1 MVDLSLGTILAQM
14 LNFFILVWLLARF
27 AYKPLL
33 AMMTERKERIA
44 KDLEAAEKA
53 RVEAEGFKADYAA
66 QIAKARQEA
75 QQIVEKAVQE
85 AENTTREQLAT
96 AREQIEQEK
105 NRARQD
111 IAIERDRAMNS
122 LRNEV
127 VSLSVAMAG
136 KVVAKDMNSETNTKL
151 IEDAIRQLDSKTELM
166 EEQLGYVASV
176 MVDQPEL
183 RSFLENPIVT
193 EDAKIKLIGKIFDS
207 SIDKVALHFIYVMIK
222 RGRYRYIASTI
233 EAFIKKSRAAR
244 GILEATVTVA
254 KPITADVEASVQ
266 AKLREVTGKDV
277 ILSVRQDPS
286 IMGGIVIQVGDK
298 RIDGSVARRLEELEK
313 SLLRTNSIR

>member
-27 AYKPLL
+27 VYKPLL

-44 KDLEAAEKA
+44 KDLEAAEQA
-53 RVEAEGFKADYAA
+53 RAEAETFKADYAA
-66 QIAKARQEA
+66 QISNARVEA
-75 QQIVEKAVQE
+75 QQIVEKAIQE

-151 IEDAIRQLDSKTELM
+151 IEDAIRQLDSKT
-166 EEQLGYVASV
+166 
-176 MVDQPEL
+176 
-183 RSFLENPIVT
+183 
-193 EDAKIKLIGKIFDS
+193 IG
-207 SIDKVALHFIYVMIK
+207 L
-222 RGRYRYIASTI
+222 
-233 EAFIKKSRAAR
+233 
-244 GILEATVTVA
+244 
-254 KPITADVEASVQ
+254 
-266 AKLREVTGKDV
+266 
-277 ILSVRQDPS
+277 
-286 IMGGIVIQVGDK
+286 
-298 RIDGSVARRLEELEK
+298 
-313 SLLRTNSIR
+313 

>member
-33 AMMTERKERIA
+33 AMMTKRKERIA

-53 RVEAEGFKADYAA
+53 RAEAEEFKADYAA
-66 QIAKARQEA
+66 QISNARVEA
-75 QQIVEKAVQE
+75 QQIVEKAIQE

-151 IEDAIRQLDSKTELM
+151 IEDAIRQLDSKT
-166 EEQLGYVASV
+166 
-176 MVDQPEL
+176 
-183 RSFLENPIVT
+183 
-193 EDAKIKLIGKIFDS
+193 IG
-207 SIDKVALHFIYVMIK
+207 L
-222 RGRYRYIASTI
+222 
-233 EAFIKKSRAAR
+233 
-244 GILEATVTVA
+244 
-254 KPITADVEASVQ
+254 
-266 AKLREVTGKDV
+266 
-277 ILSVRQDPS
+277 
-286 IMGGIVIQVGDK
+286 
-298 RIDGSVARRLEELEK
+298 
-313 SLLRTNSIR
+313 

>member
-33 AMMTERKERIA
+33 AI
-44 KDLEAAEKA
+44 EAAEQA
-53 RVEAEGFKADYAA
+53 RAEAETFKADYAA
-66 QIAKARQEA
+66 QISNARVEA
-75 QQIVEKAVQE
+75 QQIVEKAIQE

-151 IEDAIRQLDSKTELM
+151 IEDAIRQLDSKT
-166 EEQLGYVASV
+166 
-176 MVDQPEL
+176 
-183 RSFLENPIVT
+183 
-193 EDAKIKLIGKIFDS
+193 IG
-207 SIDKVALHFIYVMIK
+207 L
-222 RGRYRYIASTI
+222 
-233 EAFIKKSRAAR
+233 
-244 GILEATVTVA
+244 
-254 KPITADVEASVQ
+254 
-266 AKLREVTGKDV
+266 
-277 ILSVRQDPS
+277 
-286 IMGGIVIQVGDK
+286 
-298 RIDGSVARRLEELEK
+298 
-313 SLLRTNSIR
+313 

>member
-27 AYKPLL
+27 GYKPLL

-53 RVEAEGFKADYAA
+53 RVDAEGFKADYAA

-151 IEDAIRQLDSKTELM
+151 IEDAIRQLDSKT
-166 EEQLGYVASV
+166 
-176 MVDQPEL
+176 
-183 RSFLENPIVT
+183 
-193 EDAKIKLIGKIFDS
+193 IG
-207 SIDKVALHFIYVMIK
+207 L
-222 RGRYRYIASTI
+222 
-233 EAFIKKSRAAR
+233 
-244 GILEATVTVA
+244 
-254 KPITADVEASVQ
+254 
-266 AKLREVTGKDV
+266 
-277 ILSVRQDPS
+277 
-286 IMGGIVIQVGDK
+286 
-298 RIDGSVARRLEELEK
+298 
-313 SLLRTNSIR
+313 

>member
-85 AENTTREQLAT
+85 AEHTTREQLAT
-96 AREQIEQEK
+96 ACEQIEQEK

-151 IEDAIRQLDSKTELM
+151 IEDAIRQLDSKT
-166 EEQLGYVASV
+166 
-176 MVDQPEL
+176 
-183 RSFLENPIVT
+183 
-193 EDAKIKLIGKIFDS
+193 IG
-207 SIDKVALHFIYVMIK
+207 L
-222 RGRYRYIASTI
+222 
-233 EAFIKKSRAAR
+233 
-244 GILEATVTVA
+244 
-254 KPITADVEASVQ
+254 
-266 AKLREVTGKDV
+266 
-277 ILSVRQDPS
+277 
-286 IMGGIVIQVGDK
+286 
-298 RIDGSVARRLEELEK
+298 
-313 SLLRTNSIR
+313 

>member
-1 MVDLSLGTILAQM
+1 MEAQGLFALAAAIAVGCGAIGAGIGDGLVSSKVIEGITRQPELTLVDLSLGTILAQM

-44 KDLEAAEKA
+44 KDLEAAEQA
-53 RVEAEGFKADYAA
+53 RAEAETFKADYAA
-66 QIAKARQEA
+66 QISNARVEA
-75 QQIVEKAVQE
+75 QQIVEKAIQE

-151 IEDAIRQLDSKTELM
+151 IEDAIRQLDSKT
-166 EEQLGYVASV
+166 
-176 MVDQPEL
+176 
-183 RSFLENPIVT
+183 
-193 EDAKIKLIGKIFDS
+193 IG
-207 SIDKVALHFIYVMIK
+207 L
-222 RGRYRYIASTI
+222 
-233 EAFIKKSRAAR
+233 
-244 GILEATVTVA
+244 
-254 KPITADVEASVQ
+254 
-266 AKLREVTGKDV
+266 
-277 ILSVRQDPS
+277 
-286 IMGGIVIQVGDK
+286 
-298 RIDGSVARRLEELEK
+298 
-313 SLLRTNSIR
+313 

>member
-33 AMMTERKERIA
+33 AMMAERKERIA

-85 AENTTREQLAT
+85 AENTTREQLST

-151 IEDAIRQLDSKTELM
+151 IEDAIRQLDSKT
-166 EEQLGYVASV
+166 
-176 MVDQPEL
+176 
-183 RSFLENPIVT
+183 
-193 EDAKIKLIGKIFDS
+193 IG
-207 SIDKVALHFIYVMIK
+207 L
-222 RGRYRYIASTI
+222 
-233 EAFIKKSRAAR
+233 
-244 GILEATVTVA
+244 
-254 KPITADVEASVQ
+254 
-266 AKLREVTGKDV
+266 
-277 ILSVRQDPS
+277 
-286 IMGGIVIQVGDK
+286 
-298 RIDGSVARRLEELEK
+298 
-313 SLLRTNSIR
+313 

>member
-44 KDLEAAEKA
+44 KDLEAAEQA
-53 RVEAEGFKADYAA
+53 RAEAEGFKADYAA
-66 QIAKARQEA
+66 QIANARIEA
-75 QQIVEKAVQE
+75 QQIVQE
-85 AENTTREQLAT
+85 AENTTREQLST

-151 IEDAIRQLDSKTELM
+151 IEDAIRQLDSKT
-166 EEQLGYVASV
+166 
-176 MVDQPEL
+176 
-183 RSFLENPIVT
+183 
-193 EDAKIKLIGKIFDS
+193 IG
-207 SIDKVALHFIYVMIK
+207 L
-222 RGRYRYIASTI
+222 
-233 EAFIKKSRAAR
+233 
-244 GILEATVTVA
+244 
-254 KPITADVEASVQ
+254 
-266 AKLREVTGKDV
+266 
-277 ILSVRQDPS
+277 
-286 IMGGIVIQVGDK
+286 
-298 RIDGSVARRLEELEK
+298 
-313 SLLRTNSIR
+313 

>member
-85 AENTTREQLAT
+85 AEHTTREQLAT

-111 IAIERDRAMNS
+111 IAI
-122 LRNEV
+122 
-127 VSLSVAMAG
+127 SLSVAMAG

-151 IEDAIRQLDSKTELM
+151 IEDAIRQLDSKT
-166 EEQLGYVASV
+166 
-176 MVDQPEL
+176 
-183 RSFLENPIVT
+183 
-193 EDAKIKLIGKIFDS
+193 IG
-207 SIDKVALHFIYVMIK
+207 L
-222 RGRYRYIASTI
+222 
-233 EAFIKKSRAAR
+233 
-244 GILEATVTVA
+244 
-254 KPITADVEASVQ
+254 
-266 AKLREVTGKDV
+266 
-277 ILSVRQDPS
+277 
-286 IMGGIVIQVGDK
+286 
-298 RIDGSVARRLEELEK
+298 
-313 SLLRTNSIR
+313 

>member
-14 LNFFILVWLLARF
+14 LNFFILVWLLERF

-44 KDLEAAEKA
+44 KDLEAAEQA
-53 RVEAEGFKADYAA
+53 RAEAETFKADYAA
-66 QIAKARQEA
+66 QISNARVEA
-75 QQIVEKAVQE
+75 QQIVEKAIQE

-151 IEDAIRQLDSKTELM
+151 IEDAIRQLDSKT
-166 EEQLGYVASV
+166 
-176 MVDQPEL
+176 
-183 RSFLENPIVT
+183 
-193 EDAKIKLIGKIFDS
+193 IG
-207 SIDKVALHFIYVMIK
+207 L
-222 RGRYRYIASTI
+222 
-233 EAFIKKSRAAR
+233 
-244 GILEATVTVA
+244 
-254 KPITADVEASVQ
+254 
-266 AKLREVTGKDV
+266 
-277 ILSVRQDPS
+277 
-286 IMGGIVIQVGDK
+286 
-298 RIDGSVARRLEELEK
+298 
-313 SLLRTNSIR
+313 